1 MTTDHNIKQYPD
13 EFSDIAP
20 YNEGNYH
27 EKLVALTKEPGFEHA
42 VRFIMPQV
50 DYAEFCKELIE
61 VKSQEDFQRRIMGN
75 FLAYLE
81 KVGTS
86 GITYDGLEN
95 IDRTKSYTY
104 ISNHRDIVLDAAL
117 LNLVFLRNNLP
128 VTQIAIGSNLL
139 IMDWITDLVKINR
152 SFIVKRDLPK
162 MEALSAARHL
172 SAYIH
177 YTISKMHDS
186 IWIAQRQGRAKD
198 SNDRTQESLI
208 KMLTLAGEGST
219 RDSIMEVN
227 LLPVSISYEYDPNDY
242 LKVREFLLKR
252 RDPDFKKSQ
261 HDDLFS
267 METGLTG
274 YKGHV
279 HFSFS
284 PCINS
289 ELEKSDGSNR
299 AEAVT
304 LACEAVDRSIF
315 RGYHLYPINYI
326 AYDVVNKTDKY
337 KSQYTAEDVASVDEY
352 ANRQLAKVDVP
363 DVTEEEHEYMRI
375 MLLNMYANP
384 VHNKEMAE
392 SGML

>member
-1 MTTDHNIKQYPD
+1 MTTEHTQISYPA
-13 EFSDIAP
+13 EFADIAP
-20 YNEGNYH
+20 YNEGNYY
-27 EKLVALTKEPGFEHA
+27 EKLVALTREPGFEHA

-50 DYAEFCKELIE
+50 DYQEFCKELE
-61 VKSQEDFQRRIMGN
+61 GVSSQADFQSRIMRN
-75 FLAYLE
+75 FLNYLE

-86 GITYDGLEN
+86 GISADGLEN
-95 IDRTKSYTY
+95 IQRNCNYTF

-162 MEALSAARHL
+162 MEALNAAKQL

-177 YTISKMHDS
+177 FVVEKFQESV
-186 IWIAQRQGRAKD
+186 WIAQRQGRAKD

-208 KMLTLAGEGST
+208 KMLTLAGTGT
-219 RDSIMEVN
+219 AKQSIMDLN

-242 LKVREFLLKR
+242 LKAQEFLLKQ

-274 YKGHV
+274 FKGRV

-284 PCINS
+284 PCINQTMQ
-289 ELEKSDGSNR
+289 KCPDDNR
-299 AEAVT
+299 NEAVAMT
-304 LACEAVDRSIF
+304 CEAVDNAIF

-326 AYDVVNKTDKY
+326 AYDVVNNSDKY
-337 KSQYTAEDVASVDEY
+337 KSFYTADDVANVDKY
-352 ANRQLAKVDVP
+352 VDAQLAKVTVP
-363 DVTEEEHEYMRI
+363 DVTESERLYMR
-375 MLLNMYANP
+375 MTMLNMYANP
-384 VHNKEMAE
+384 VMNKEMAQANN
-392 SGML
+392 